1 MPGKRT
7 APYEMV
13 DLGRNDSSE
22 DGSVPPL
29 SAKKT
34 QPLCARTRA
43 HFSRMHQGW
52 VFFLALFLFSMANFM
67 LTMSLTIYLHGVF
80 GISDKAAGNYSAAW
94 GFVIFI
100 LSFPAGLIIDT
111 LPMRFS
117 LMTGT
122 FTLAVSTLVFALSPF
137 HWLTLGSLF
146 TLMAVG
152 HAFLG
157 QVFPIVLDRYFEPSD
172 PASTVV
178 FAVSYAVMNLGAVV
192 AGWTTDACLTL
203 GTYNGYHLLFTI
215 SAQLSML
222 LFFVSTVYEY
232 PKPWSAPDPDNKSN
246 RRLDRET
253 GRKRLCW
260 LEFRTALKLSWTT
273 LKGLVRQK
281 LFWKLTLFNT
291 FLTPVRSMFIILN
304 SFFPNYMHRVY
315 PNYPYGT
322 VLSINPILII
332 FLTPLMS
339 RLTSRFL
346 NSYGWIVVGSLIS
359 SISSLWLWLWPS
371 SSPVPLVAFVVSF
384 TLGESISSARVGQY
398 TVQNSPADQK
408 GVYGALIVL
417 PASIGH
423 TLAGVFSGNML
434 SEFCPDFVAYDEEE
448 ETEYRAYCSQAW
460 FYFFI
465 FSLSSFVLLIVS
477 ARFLNIEKS
486 SPVGKTDSWLHK
498 TLYALNLSQSKL
510 K

>member
-1 MPGKRT
+1 MPAQRV
-7 APYEMV
+7 AIYEMLE
-13 DLGRNDSSE
+13 LGDEGDDSIP
-22 DGSVPPL
+22 SVPPPVHR
-29 SAKKT
+29 SFW
-34 QPLCARTRA
+34 ARTRDYFA
-43 HFSRMHQGW
+43 RMHQGW
-52 VFFLALFLFSMANFM
+52 VYFVAVFLFSMSNFM
-67 LTMSLTIYLHGVF
+67 LTMSLTIYLHSVF
-80 GISDKAAGNYSAAW
+80 GISDTSAGNYYAIW
-94 GFVIFI
+94 GFVIFL

-117 LMTGT
+117 LMLGS
-122 FTLAVSTLVFALSPF
+122 FALAVSTLAFALSPF
-137 HWLTLGSLF
+137 RWLTLGSMF
-146 TLMAVG
+146 TMMAVG

-157 QVFPIVLDRYFEPSD
+157 QVFPIVLDRYFDQHDS
-172 PASTVV
+172 ASTVA
-178 FAVSYAVMNLGAVV
+178 FAVNYAVMNLGAVV

-203 GTYNGYHLLFTI
+203 GTFNGYHLLFTLA
-215 SAQLSML
+215 AQLAIL
-222 LFFVSTVYEY
+222 LFFVCTVYEY
-232 PKPWSAPDPDNKSN
+232 PRARPAPGADDKRNP
-246 RRLDRET
+246 RLDRET
-253 GRKRLCW
+253 GRKKLFW

-273 LKGLVRQK
+273 LKGLVQQK

-332 FLTPLMS
+332 FLTPLIS

-359 SISSLWLWLWPS
+359 SVSSIWLWLWPS
-371 SSPVPLVAFVVSF
+371 SSPVPLIAFVVSF

-398 TVQNSPADQK
+398 TVQNSPSDQK

-434 SEFCPDFVAYDEEE
+434 AEFCPDFVAYDEEE
-448 ETEYRAYCSQAW
+448 ELEYRAYCSRAW

-465 FSLSSFVLLIVS
+465 FSFTSFALLLIS
-477 ARFLNIEKS
+477 ARYLNIEDAA
-486 SPVGKTDSWLHK
+486 PVGKSVSWLK
-498 TLYALNLSQSKL
+498 RVMYTLNLSQSKIAAN
-510 K
+510 